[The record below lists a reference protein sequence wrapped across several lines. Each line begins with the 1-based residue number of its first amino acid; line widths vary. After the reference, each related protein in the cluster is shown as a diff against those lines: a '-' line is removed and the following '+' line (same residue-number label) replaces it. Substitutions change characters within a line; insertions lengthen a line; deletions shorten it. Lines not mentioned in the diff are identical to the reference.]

1 VRCGSGPYTGRFYG
15 YHGSPETAA
24 GFYGPT
30 AGLGEKMKLNDISL
44 KINKIDRELL
54 VLLQERMG
62 LALRSKKFQKTVD
75 DAQSEENVLERVNRM
90 NLDLIKSSFSRQLL
104 ETIIKES
111 KRLQDED
118 RRLVAFQGE
127 HGAYGEVASRRLV
140 PAGAYIPCLE
150 FIDVFK
156 GVEDGHLDLGV
167 VPVENSLEGAVT
179 QVNDL
184 LTTTELKVIGEVK
197 VAVNHCLL
205 ATEATDYREIRVV
218 YSHPQA
224 LAQCRDFLMR
234 NKLEPR
240 PYYDTAGAA
249 KMLARE
255 NPKAAAA
262 IASALCG
269 ELYDLEIIKE
279 GIEDGP
285 SNSTRFLL
293 LSREASNEK
302 KDKTS
307 IIFAVA
313 HEAGQLY
320 GVLQLFAEARINLT
334 RISSMPLRSDPGNY
348 SFFLDFE
355 GSEED
360 AKVAEVLERMGKM
373 TISLKNLGSYP
384 ADKKE
389 A

>member
-1 VRCGSGPYTGRFYG
+1 
-15 YHGSPETAA
+15 
-24 GFYGPT
+24 
-30 AGLGEKMKLNDISL
+30 MKLNEISS

-62 LALRSKKFQKTVD
+62 LALRSNKFKESSD
-75 DAQSEENVLERVNRM
+75 DAQSEANVLERVNRM

-104 ETIIKES
+104 KTIIDES
-111 KRLQDED
+111 KRLQGED
-118 RRLVAFQGE
+118 RQLVAFQGE
-127 HGAYGEVASRRLV
+127 HGAYGEVASRKLM
-140 PAGAYIPCLE
+140 PTGAYIPCLE
-150 FIDVFK
+150 FIDVFR
-156 GVEDGHLDLGV
+156 GVEDGHFDLGV

-184 LTTTELKVIGEVK
+184 LTTTDLKVIGEVK
-197 VAVNHCLL
+197 VVVKHCLL

-224 LAQCRDFLMR
+224 LAQCREFLMR

-255 NPKAAAA
+255 NPKASAA

-293 LSREASNEK
+293 LSREASTARR
-302 KDKTS
+302 DKTS

-320 GVLQLFAEARINLT
+320 GVLQLFAEAKINLT
-334 RISSMPLRSDPGNY
+334 RISSMPLRSDPSNY

-360 AKVAEVLERMGKM
+360 AHVADVLQKMSQM

-384 ADKKE
+384 AYTGE

>member
-1 VRCGSGPYTGRFYG
+1 
-15 YHGSPETAA
+15 
-24 GFYGPT
+24 
-30 AGLGEKMKLNDISL
+30 MKLNEISS

-62 LALRSKKFQKTVD
+62 LALRSKKFQDTGD
-75 DAQSEENVLERVNRM
+75 DTQSEENVLERVNRM

-104 ETIIKES
+104 KTIIDES

-127 HGAYGEVASRRLV
+127 HGAYGEVASRKLV

-150 FIDVFK
+150 FIDVFR
-156 GVEDGHLDLGV
+156 GVEDGQFDLGV

-184 LTTTELKVIGEVK
+184 LTTTDLKVIGEVK
-197 VAVNHCLL
+197 VVVKHCLL
-205 ATEATDYREIRVV
+205 STEATDYREIRVV

-293 LSREASNEK
+293 LAREACAENRN
-302 KDKTS
+302 KTS

-320 GVLQLFAEARINLT
+320 NALQLFAEAKINLT
-334 RISSMPLRSDPGNY
+334 RISSMPLRSDPSNY

-355 GSEED
+355 GSEDDE
-360 AKVAEVLERMGKM
+360 KVREVLDRMGKM

-384 ADKKE
+384 SANGNGVD
-389 A
+389 

>member
-1 VRCGSGPYTGRFYG
+1 
-15 YHGSPETAA
+15 
-24 GFYGPT
+24 
-30 AGLGEKMKLNDISL
+30 MKLEEIRRKTD
-44 KINKIDRELL
+44 KIDRELL

-62 LALRSKKFQKTVD
+62 LALRLKKFDLPAIDPEPQEDIV
-75 DAQSEENVLERVNRM
+75 ARAERL
-90 NLDLIKSSFSRQLL
+90 NLDLIERSFTRQLL
-104 ETIIKES
+104 NTIIEES
-111 KRLQDED
+111 RRLQEED
-118 RRLVAFQGE
+118 RKLVAFQGE
-127 HGAYGEVASRRLV
+127 HGAYGEVAARRLI

-150 FIDVFK
+150 FIDVFR
-156 GVEDGHLDLGV
+156 GVEDGHFDLGV

-184 LTTTELKVIGEVK
+184 LTTMNLKVIGEVK
-197 VAVNHCLL
+197 VTVNHCLL
-205 ATEATDYREIRVV
+205 ATEMTDYREIRLA

-224 LAQCRDFLMR
+224 LAQCREFLAR

-262 IASALCG
+262 IASALCA
-269 ELYDLEIIKE
+269 ELYNLEIIKE

-293 LSREASNEK
+293 LSREPFAESG
-302 KDKTS
+302 DKTS
-307 IIFAVA
+307 FVFAVS
-313 HEAGQLY
+313 HEAGSLF
-320 GVLQLFAEARINLT
+320 GVLKLFAEAGINLT
-334 RISSMPLRSDPGNY
+334 RISSMPLRTEPGNY

-355 GSEED
+355 GSEKDENI
-360 AKVAEVLERMGKM
+360 AKVLEQVEAQ
-373 TISLKNLGSYP
+373 TISIKYIGSYP
-384 ADKKE
+384 ADRTT

>member
-1 VRCGSGPYTGRFYG
+1 
-15 YHGSPETAA
+15 
-24 GFYGPT
+24 
-30 AGLGEKMKLNDISL
+30 MKPNEISS

-62 LALRSKKFQKTVD
+62 LALRSKKFQETGD

-90 NLDLIKSSFSRQLL
+90 NLDLIKSPFSRQLL
-104 ETIIKES
+104 KTIIDES

-118 RRLVAFQGE
+118 RHLVAFQGE
-127 HGAYGEVASRRLV
+127 HGAYGEVASRKL
-140 PAGAYIPCLE
+140 ASTGAYIPCLE
-150 FIDVFK
+150 FIDVFR
-156 GVEDGHLDLGV
+156 GVEEGHFDLGV

-184 LTTTELKVIGEVK
+184 LTTTDLKVIGEVK
-197 VAVNHCLL
+197 VVVNHCLL

-224 LAQCRDFLMR
+224 LAQCREFLRR

-293 LSREASNEK
+293 LARDASSEKRE
-302 KDKTS
+302 KTS

-320 GVLQLFAEARINLT
+320 NVLQLFAEAKINLT
-334 RISSMPLRSDPGNY
+334 RISSMPLRSDPSNY

-360 AKVAEVLERMGKM
+360 AKVKEVLERMGQM

-384 ADKKE
+384 AYKGE

>member
-1 VRCGSGPYTGRFYG
+1 
-15 YHGSPETAA
+15 
-24 GFYGPT
+24 
-30 AGLGEKMKLNDISL
+30 MKLDEITR
-44 KINKIDRELL
+44 KVNKIDRELL

-62 LALRSKKFQKTVD
+62 LALRSRKFQETGD

-104 ETIIKES
+104 ETIIEES

-127 HGAYGEVASRRLV
+127 HGAYGEVASRKLV

-150 FIDVFK
+150 FIDVFS
-156 GVEDGHLDLGV
+156 GVEKGHFDLGV

-184 LTTTELKVIGEVK
+184 LTTTDLKVIGEVK
-197 VAVNHCLL
+197 VVVNHCLL

-224 LAQCRDFLMR
+224 LAQCREFLMR
-234 NKLEPR
+234 NKLEAR

-293 LSREASNEK
+293 LSREASTEK
-302 KDKTS
+302 REKTS

-320 GVLQLFAEARINLT
+320 GVLQLFAEAKINLT
-334 RISSMPLRSDPGNY
+334 RISSMPLRTDPSNY

-355 GSEED
+355 GSEKD
-360 AKVAEVLERMGKM
+360 AKVAAVLRKM
-373 TISLKNLGSYP
+373 EKMAISMKNLGSYP
-384 ADKKE
+384 ADKGG

>member
-1 VRCGSGPYTGRFYG
+1 
-15 YHGSPETAA
+15 
-24 GFYGPT
+24 
-30 AGLGEKMKLNDISL
+30 MKPDEIIR
-44 KINKIDRELL
+44 KIDKIDRELL

-62 LALRSKKFQKTVD
+62 LSLRSKKFQESLGE
-75 DAQSEENVLERVNRM
+75 SEREEDMLERMERL
-90 NLDLIKSSFSRQLL
+90 NLDLVQRSFSRQLL
-104 ETIIKES
+104 KTIIDES
-111 KRLQDED
+111 RRLQNED
-118 RRLVAFQGE
+118 RPLVAFQGE
-127 HGAYGEVASRRLV
+127 HGAYGDVAARRLV

-150 FIDVFK
+150 FIDVFR
-156 GVEDGHLDLGV
+156 GVEEGYLDLGV

-184 LTTTELKVIGEVK
+184 LTTTTLNVIGEVK
-197 VAVNHCLL
+197 VDVNHCLL
-205 ATEATDYREIRVV
+205 ATEAQDYREIRVV

-262 IASALCG
+262 IASALCA
-269 ELYDLEIIKE
+269 ELYDLDIIKE

-293 LSREASNEK
+293 LSRDPYTGRG
-302 KDKTS
+302 DKTS

-320 GVLQLFAEARINLT
+320 GVLKLFAEANINLT
-334 RISSMPLRSDPGNY
+334 RISSMPLRSDPSNY

-355 GSEED
+355 GSKKDPEIS
-360 AKVAEVLERMGKM
+360 AVLDKM
-373 TISLKNLGSYP
+373 ASMAISMKNLGSYP
-384 ADKKE
+384 ADKGTG
-389 A
+389 

>member
-1 VRCGSGPYTGRFYG
+1 
-15 YHGSPETAA
+15 
-24 GFYGPT
+24 
-30 AGLGEKMKLNDISL
+30 MKLNEISS

-62 LALRSKKFQKTVD
+62 LALRSKKFMDTVD
-75 DAQSEENVLERVNRM
+75 ESQNEENVLERVDRM
-90 NLDLIKSSFSRQLL
+90 NLDLVKSSFSRQLL
-104 ETIIKES
+104 KTIIDES

-127 HGAYGEVASRRLV
+127 HGAYGEVASRKLV

-150 FIDVFK
+150 FIDVFR
-156 GVEDGHLDLGV
+156 GVEDGQFDLGV

-184 LTTTELKVIGEVK
+184 LTTTDLKVIGEIKVVVK
-197 VAVNHCLL
+197 HCLL

-255 NPKAAAA
+255 NPKASAA

-293 LSREASNEK
+293 LAREACTENRN
-302 KDKTS
+302 KTS

-320 GVLQLFAEARINLT
+320 NVLQLFAEARINLT
-334 RISSMPLRSDPGNY
+334 RISSMPLRSDPSNY

-355 GSEED
+355 GAED
-360 AKVAEVLERMGKM
+360 DEKVREVLDRMGKM

-384 ADKKE
+384 SVNGVD
-389 A
+389 

>member
-1 VRCGSGPYTGRFYG
+1 
-15 YHGSPETAA
+15 
-24 GFYGPT
+24 
-30 AGLGEKMKLNDISL
+30 MKLNEISS

-62 LALRSKKFQKTVD
+62 LALRSKKFQDAVD
-75 DAQSEENVLERVNRM
+75 DTQSEENVLERVNRM

-104 ETIIKES
+104 KTIIDES

-127 HGAYGEVASRRLV
+127 HGAYGEVASRKLV

-150 FIDVFK
+150 FIDVFR
-156 GVEDGHLDLGV
+156 GVEDGQFDLGV

-184 LTTTELKVIGEVK
+184 LTTTDLKVIGEIKVVVK
-197 VAVNHCLL
+197 HCLL
-205 ATEATDYREIRVV
+205 STEATDYREIRVV

-293 LSREASNEK
+293 LAREACAENRN
-302 KDKTS
+302 KTS

-320 GVLQLFAEARINLT
+320 NALQLFAEAKINLT
-334 RISSMPLRSDPGNY
+334 RISSMPLRSDPNNY

-360 AKVAEVLERMGKM
+360 EKVREVLDRMGKM

-384 ADKKE
+384 SANGNGVD
-389 A
+389 

>member
-1 VRCGSGPYTGRFYG
+1 
-15 YHGSPETAA
+15 
-24 GFYGPT
+24 
-30 AGLGEKMKLNDISL
+30 MKLEGIRNQIE
-44 KINKIDRELL
+44 KIDRELL

-62 LALRSKKFQKTVD
+62 LALRSRKYQ
-75 DAQSEENVLERVNRM
+75 ASSEDSNREEDTLERMERL
-90 NLDLIKSSFSRQLL
+90 NLDLVKSSFSRQLL
-104 ETIIKES
+104 KTIIDES
-111 KRLQDED
+111 RRLQDED
-118 RRLVAFQGE
+118 RFLVAFQGE
-127 HGAYGEVASRRLV
+127 HGAYGEVASRSLV

-150 FIDVFK
+150 FIDVFR
-156 GVEDGHLDLGV
+156 GVEAGDFDLGV

-184 LTTTELKVIGEVK
+184 LTTTELKVIGEIK

-205 ATEATDYREIRVV
+205 ATDATDYREIRVV

-234 NKLEPR
+234 NKLEAR

-262 IASALCG
+262 IASELCA

-293 LSREASNEK
+293 LSKEPYSDKGE
-302 KDKTS
+302 KTS
-307 IIFAVA
+307 VIFAVA
-313 HEAGQLY
+313 HEAGELF
-320 GVLQLFAEARINLT
+320 GVLKLFAEAKINLT

-355 GSEED
+355 GSQED
-360 AKVAEVLERMGKM
+360 AKVAEVLEEMKTM
-373 TISLKNLGSYP
+373 TISFKNLGSYP
-384 ADKKE
+384 AAKGGV
-389 A
+389 

>member
-1 VRCGSGPYTGRFYG
+1 M
-15 YHGSPETAA
+15 
-24 GFYGPT
+24 
-30 AGLGEKMKLNDISL
+30 KMKLTEITS

-62 LALRSKKFQKTVD
+62 LALRSYKFQETGD
-75 DAQSEENVLERVNRM
+75 DTQSEENVLERVNRM
-90 NLDLIKSSFSRQLL
+90 NLDLIESSFSRQLL
-104 ETIIKES
+104 QTIIDES

-127 HGAYGEVASRRLV
+127 HGAYGEVASRKLV

-150 FIDVFK
+150 FIDVFR
-156 GVEDGHLDLGV
+156 GVEEGQFDLGV

-184 LTTTELKVIGEVK
+184 LTTTDLKVVGEVK
-197 VAVNHCLL
+197 VDVNHCLL

-262 IASALCG
+262 IASALCA

-293 LSREASNEK
+293 LARDAMAGK
-302 KDKTS
+302 KEKTS

-313 HEAGQLY
+313 HEAGQLF
-320 GVLQLFAEARINLT
+320 GVLQLFAEANINLT
-334 RISSMPLRSDPGNY
+334 RISSMPLRSDPSNY

-355 GSEED
+355 GSQED
-360 AKVAEVLERMGKM
+360 AHVAQVLDRVHKM

-384 ADKKE
+384 AYKPE
-389 A
+389 I

>member
-1 VRCGSGPYTGRFYG
+1 
-15 YHGSPETAA
+15 
-24 GFYGPT
+24 
-30 AGLGEKMKLNDISL
+30 LL
-44 KINKIDRELL
+44 K
-54 VLLQERMG
+54 
-62 LALRSKKFQKTVD
+62 
-75 DAQSEENVLERVNRM
+75 
-90 NLDLIKSSFSRQLL
+90 
-104 ETIIKES
+104 TIVEES

-118 RRLVAFQGE
+118 RQLVAFQGE
-127 HGAYGEVASRRLV
+127 HGAYGDVASRLLA
-140 PAGAYIPCLE
+140 PAGAFIPCLE
-150 FIDVFK
+150 FIDVFR
-156 GVEDGHLDLGV
+156 GVEEGYLDLGV

-184 LTTTELKVIGEVK
+184 LTTTSLNVIGEVK
-197 VAVNHCLL
+197 VDVNHCLL

-234 NKLEPR
+234 NNLEPR

-262 IASALCG
+262 IASSLCA
-269 ELYDLEIIKE
+269 ELYNLDIIKE

-293 LSREASNEK
+293 LSREPYAGQGS
-302 KDKTS
+302 KTS
-307 IIFAVA
+307 LIFAVA

-320 GVLQLFAEARINLT
+320 EVLKLFADAQINLT
-334 RISSMPLRSDPGNY
+334 RISSMPLRSDPSNY

-355 GSEED
+355 GSEKD
-360 AKVAEVLERMGKM
+360 AQVMEVMGEVEKM
-373 TISLKNLGSYP
+373 SISLKNLGSYP
-384 ADKKE
+384 AAKGS
-389 A
+389 